1 MRNIQ
6 SQLQDIASSFAEA
19 VLQAVRT
26 ASLQEL
32 QDSAR
37 GNGRNGRVSTSA
49 DVPARP
55 RATSRLR
62 RRSSEDIAK
71 QLERVVSLVRSHK
84 TGVRAEQIRHQL
96 GLQSKEMP
104 RILKEGLE
112 SKALK
117 SKGQKRATTYF
128 AA

>member
-6 SQLQDIASSFAEA
+6 SQLQDIASSFAVA

-32 QDSAR
+32 QDSVR
-37 GNGRNGRVSTSA
+37 GNARNGRVSTSVDA
-49 DVPARP
+49 PAHKPAAP
-55 RATSRLR
+55 RLS
-62 RRSSEDIAK
+62 RRSQEDIAK
-71 QLERVVSLVRSHK
+71 QLARVVTLVKGHK
-84 TGVRAEQIRHQL
+84 GGVRAEQIRHEL
-96 GLQSKEMP
+96 GMQSKEMP
-104 RILKEGLE
+104 RILKEGLS

-128 AA
+128 AS